1 MTIGQTV
8 EFEGRNYR
16 CRGFAPLGVR
26 CEQVELEDLGTG
38 EWITVPLSRLDAE
51 EIASPEPVARL
62 AAG

>member
-8 EFEGRNYR
+8 EYEGRNYR

-38 EWITVPLSRLDAE
+38 EWITVPLSLLHAAE
-51 EIASPEPVARL
+51 VAAPGAVVGL

>member
-8 EFEGRNYR
+8 EYEGRSYR

-51 EIASPEPVARL
+51 DVVPPEAVAGP